1 VSKQIPRETSGTIS
15 EALQTSANPYLP
27 VNEALRFGATVKV
40 LVKALSSPVT
50 AMAAPEEDHD
60 VSKTRVK
67 CAKVVVVILEST
79 SYRLCLLYSKS
90 GFLGMQF
97 GLRDMLG
104 QL

>member
-1 VSKQIPRETSGTIS
+1 MSKRIPRETSGTIS
-15 EALQTSANPYLP
+15 EALQTSASPYLP

-67 CAKVVVVILEST
+67 CVKVVVVILEVDLTNYVYCIQSLV
-79 SYRLCLLYSKS
+79 SWVCSLA
-90 GFLGMQF
+90 
-97 GLRDMLG
+97 
-104 QL
+104 